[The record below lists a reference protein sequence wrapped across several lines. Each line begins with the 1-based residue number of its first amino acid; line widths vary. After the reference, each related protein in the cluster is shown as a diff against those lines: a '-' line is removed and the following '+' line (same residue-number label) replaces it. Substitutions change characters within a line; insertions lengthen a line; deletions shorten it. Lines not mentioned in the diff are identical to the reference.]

1 MKETIRNF
9 FRTKMNTEQNN
20 TSLNEENINKTTD
33 NVENTL
39 DATDLSEVNET
50 PKEEVE
56 KTWEDKYYEVNEKHL
71 RLYSEFDN
79 FRKRNAKDRIELLK
93 TASSDIITALLPVLD
108 DFERAIHVMEK
119 TDDIASVKEGVHL
132 IHSKLAH
139 LLQAKGLEHMT
150 SKGEVFNPDF
160 HEAIT
165 NLSVQDE
172 TMKGKVI
179 DEVEKGYSLNGKVIR
194 FAKVVVGN

>member
-20 TSLNEENINKTTD
+20 TTLNEENLNEFS
-33 NVENTL
+33 ENIENI
-39 DATDLSEVNET
+39 AQETDLHLNT
-50 PKEEVE
+50 EEVKEAPE
-56 KTWEDKYYEVNEKHL
+56 KSWEDKYYEVNDKHL

-108 DFERAIHVMEK
+108 DFERAVQVMDK
-119 TDDIASVKEGVHL
+119 TDDIASVKEGVLL
-132 IHSKLAH
+132 IHAKLTT
-139 LLQAKGLEHMT
+139 LLQSKGLEHKS
-150 SKGEVFNPDF
+150 SKGEIFNPDV

-165 NLSVQDE
+165 NLSVQVE
-172 TMKGKVI
+172 TLKGKVI